1 MAQKTWIEML
11 APNKNEVLKV
21 ETVSQY
27 TIGKVTHIHV
37 RYHYFDRTEMKE
49 ILVPEWDELFN
60 GPIYNHM
67 NAKSPI
73 WRGHK

>member
-1 MAQKTWIEML
+1 ML

-37 RYHYFDRTEMKE
+37 RYHYFDRTEMNE
-49 ILVPEWDELFN
+49 ILVPIWDETDLPETPYIN
-60 GPIYNHM
+60 T
-67 NAKSPI
+67 KSPL
-73 WRGHK
+73 WRGVQ